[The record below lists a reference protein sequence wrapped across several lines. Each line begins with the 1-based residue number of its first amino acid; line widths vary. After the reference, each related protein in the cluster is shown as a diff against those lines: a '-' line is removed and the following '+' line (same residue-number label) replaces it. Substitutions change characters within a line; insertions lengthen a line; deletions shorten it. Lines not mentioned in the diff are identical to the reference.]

1 MLSICIVNSIIEF
14 LKHWDLLGF
23 VIAGFISV
31 IIALIING
39 LKSLLI
45 MKRERSCVSKQLIS
59 STVYQGTEDAGLK
72 IEVSYNGTRVE
83 KPLSVIMIK
92 LKNDGEEDLLFSQHF
107 SRPIFVSAMGLDVV
121 EMTVLSELEGINP
134 IIREES
140 NGKFVLSWD
149 LLKRDESFYLK
160 VFILGVI
167 SDMSAIKFDV
177 RADGIDKIKTP
188 EYRVSETMKPVLI
201 ASVLCVVLSFFIP
214 KDLSFIELMPMRLF
228 MLVGLV
234 IIDLLIWVASLKRR
248 IQWMKED

>member
-1 MLSICIVNSIIEF
+1 MLSICNVNSIIEF
-14 LKHWDLLGF
+14 LKRWDILGF

-45 MKRERSCVSKQLIS
+45 MKRERYCVSKKLIS

-72 IEVSYNGTRVE
+72 IDVSYNGKRVE

-92 LKNDGEEDLLFSQHF
+92 LKNEGEEDLLFSQRF
-107 SRPIFVSAMGLDVV
+107 SRPIFVSALGLDVV
-121 EMTVLSELEGINP
+121 EMTVFSELEGINP
-134 IIREES
+134 SISEES
-140 NGKFVLSWD
+140 EGKFVLSWD

-177 RADGIDKIKTP
+177 RADGINKIKTP
-188 EYRVSETMKPVLI
+188 EYKVSETMKPVLL
-201 ASVLCVVLSFFIP
+201 ASVLYVVFTLFIP
-214 KDLSFIELMPMRLF
+214 QDLSFIELMPMRLF